1 MYEKCFL
8 IKNTFYFILEIT
20 SNLEMFS
27 NVIAQENRGGIVNI
41 SYSVFPR

>member
-8 IKNTFYFILEIT
+8 IKNTFYFILGIT
-20 SNLEMFS
+20 SYLEMFS

-41 SYSVFPR
+41 R